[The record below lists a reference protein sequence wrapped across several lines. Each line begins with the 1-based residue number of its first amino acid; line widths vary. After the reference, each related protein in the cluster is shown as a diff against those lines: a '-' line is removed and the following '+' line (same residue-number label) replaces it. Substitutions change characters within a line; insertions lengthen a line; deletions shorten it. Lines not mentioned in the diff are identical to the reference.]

1 MLASRPP
8 GKGPACYLRTKGR
21 PMGQGRDSGGGTD
34 GGGVARPTAEGWELG
49 DRRVT
54 LAPITIPGPQS
65 CPCPSE
71 IRMLIPEYLAA
82 PSMATEAFPSR
93 ALPLHPF
100 FPLLL
105 LPLLLPAAHSCPW
118 SQASRLVAGQSNPGG
133 GEEAVL
139 VLLRSGS
146 QTAGMDLLWGTSCKD
161 PGALKSS
168 AHILGLRNQPGP
180 CTENPEIP
188 HTP

>member
-1 MLASRPP
+1 
-8 GKGPACYLRTKGR
+8 
-21 PMGQGRDSGGGTD
+21 MGQGKDSGGGTD

-54 LAPITIPGPQS
+54 LAHITIPGPQS

-133 GEEAVL
+133 GEEAVF
-139 VLLRSGS
+139 RSGS

-188 HTP
+188 HTS